1 MLKSKIEKIKNFD
14 SNGVGVSNGNFV
26 GLPFD
31 YNESDTIVIPV
42 PWDVTVSYND
52 GTHSGP
58 EDMLSASLQIDLYD
72 SDVKDAWKFGIFM
85 FAMFIGLAI
94 YAGIGYRN
102 EIGGFMPYGKAF
114 QHGFILMAVSGLI
127 STLFTMILYTVID
140 PDLPAK
146 LTDVAMENAQKM
158 MESFGMPA
166 DQMDQAMEDA
176 RKRTENQFS
185 VSGLAMGYGIGL
197 IIYAVLSSIT
207 SIFVKKNPPEDVI

>member
-1 MLKSKIEKIKNFD
+1 MEEKETTSLFQHALKWGLI
-14 SNGVGVSNGNFV
+14 VGGISIA
-26 GLPFD
+26 L
-31 YNESDTIVIPV
+31 SI
-42 PWDVTVSYND
+42 VSYAVD
-52 GTHSGP
+52 Y
-58 EDMLSASLQIDLYD
+58 SLL
-72 SDVKDAWKFGIFM
+72 ANWKFGIFM

-94 YAGIGYRN
+94 YSGIGYRN
-102 EIGGFMPYGKAF
+102 EIGGFLPYGKAF
-114 QHGFILMAVSGLI
+114 QHGFIVMAVSGLI
-127 STLFTMILYTVID
+127 STLFTVILYTVID
-140 PDLPAK
+140 PELPAK

>member
-1 MLKSKIEKIKNFD
+1 MEEKETTSLFQHALKWGLIVGGISIALSIVFYAIDYAMLAN
-14 SNGVGVSNGNFV
+14 
-26 GLPFD
+26 
-31 YNESDTIVIPV
+31 
-42 PWDVTVSYND
+42 
-52 GTHSGP
+52 
-58 EDMLSASLQIDLYD
+58 
-72 SDVKDAWKFGIFM
+72 WKFGIFV

-94 YAGIGYRN
+94 YAGINYRN
-102 EIGGFMPYGKAF
+102 EIGGFLPYGKAF

-146 LTDVAMENAQKM
+146 LTDVAMENAAKM

-207 SIFVKKNPPEDVI
+207 SNFVKKNPPEDVI

>member
-1 MLKSKIEKIKNFD
+1 MEEKETTSLFQHALKWGLI
-14 SNGVGVSNGNFV
+14 VGGISIA
-26 GLPFD
+26 L
-31 YNESDTIVIPV
+31 SI
-42 PWDVTVSYND
+42 VSYAVD
-52 GTHSGP
+52 Y
-58 EDMLSASLQIDLYD
+58 SLL
-72 SDVKDAWKFGIFM
+72 ANWKFGIFM

>member
-1 MLKSKIEKIKNFD
+1 MEEKETTSLFQHALKWGLI
-14 SNGVGVSNGNFV
+14 VGGISIA
-26 GLPFD
+26 L
-31 YNESDTIVIPV
+31 SI
-42 PWDVTVSYND
+42 VSYAVD
-52 GTHSGP
+52 Y
-58 EDMLSASLQIDLYD
+58 SLL
-72 SDVKDAWKFGIFM
+72 ANWKFGIFM

-94 YAGIGYRN
+94 YAGINYRN
-102 EIGGFMPYGKAF
+102 EIGGFLPYGKAF

-197 IIYAVLSSIT
+197 IIYAVLTSIT